1 MGSSARDLG
10 GVVVKVT
17 PAVVAAWV
25 ERSCA
30 AQGVAVKVRDP
41 LIVGQVAA
49 LLGQTRQ
56 TASMRS
62 GSKLARP
69 RTAGRTVA
77 ESSTDE
83 TIDR

>member
-10 GVVVKVT
+10 GLVVKVT
-17 PAVVAAWV
+17 PATVAAWV

-30 AQGVAVKVRDP
+30 AQGVPVKVREP
-41 LIVGQVAA
+41 AVIAQVAA
-49 LLGQTRQ
+49 LLGQVRQ

-62 GSKLARP
+62 GSKLDRP
-69 RTAGRTVA
+69 RTAGRMVA

-83 TIDR
+83 TIER